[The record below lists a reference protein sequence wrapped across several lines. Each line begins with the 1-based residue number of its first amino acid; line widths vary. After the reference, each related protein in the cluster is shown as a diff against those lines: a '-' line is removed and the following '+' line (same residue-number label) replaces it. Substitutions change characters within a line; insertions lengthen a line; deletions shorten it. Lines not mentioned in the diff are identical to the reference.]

1 MTRRL
6 IWRRPEEES
15 GSQKGGGGEENSEE
29 SGGETEERNVRETG
43 VRVCPFVPSETVPRG
58 SDGVEKC
65 LRAKLAD

>member
-6 IWRRPEEES
+6 IWRRPEES
-15 GSQKGGGGEENSEE
+15 GSQKGGGEEENSEE

-43 VRVCPFVPSETVPRG
+43 VRVCPFVPSETVLQG